1 MQDSRLFPQMPAG
14 LQQLPQAEPL
24 HVCWLRAPHMRF
36 LLTLRPAAEE
46 VAAGADEV
54 RVLVAVA
61 RVLVLVL
68 VVTGRVD
75 VATVVGAAVEG
86 AAVEAAALEDT
97 GAADDAPEDPAQFP
111 NRGLQPVPQ

>member
-1 MQDSRLFPQMPAG
+1 MQDSRLFPQIPAG

-54 RVLVAVA
+54 RVLVVVA
-61 RVLVLVL
+61 RVLVL

-86 AAVEAAALEDT
+86 AAVEGAALE
-97 GAADDAPEDPAQFP
+97 GAGEPEELAQFP
-111 NRGLQPVPQ
+111 KSALQPVPQ

>member
-46 VAAGADEV
+46 VAAGAVEV
-54 RVLVAVA
+54 R
-61 RVLVLVL
+61 VL

-86 AAVEAAALEDT
+86 AAVEAAALEDA